1 MSSPPEP
8 VLDIVTRVTEKQLH
22 LGDRELSPAD
32 DLWNL
37 GMTSLTCMGL
47 MLEIED
53 TFGVELPADRLNH
66 ETFTSVNAIVAAVES
81 AQEGVRADGTCAR
94 T

>member
-1 MSSPPEP
+1 VSSPQEP
-8 VLDIVTRVTEKQLH
+8 VRDIVTRLTEKQLH
-22 LGDRELSPAD
+22 LGDRKLSPED

-53 TFGVELPADRLNH
+53 AFGVELPADRLNH
-66 ETFTSVNAIVAAVES
+66 ETFTSVNGIVAAVQS
-81 AQEGVRADGTCAR
+81 AQEGVRADGTCVR

>member
-1 MSSPPEP
+1 VNGSAQSAK
-8 VLDIVTRVTEKQLH
+8 DIVVKLIEEQLNFS
-22 LGDRELSPAD
+22 GRELKPGD

-53 TFGVELPADRLNH
+53 TFGVELPEDRLNH
-66 ETFTSVNAIVAAVES
+66 ATFASVDGIVSAVEY
-81 AQEGVRADGTCAR
+81 AQKGSISADGG
-94 T
+94 